1 MIVEKNRFFIS
12 RLGMFTCPDI
22 IMFRNEM
29 GQLGL
34 GDTKDRF
41 CPTVIT
47 ELSGHNVVKVFI
59 LILVCRPIILDRKGP
74 FQENLFGGGG

>member
-1 MIVEKNRFFIS
+1 
-12 RLGMFTCPDI
+12 
-22 IMFRNEM
+22 M

-41 CPTVIT
+41 CPTMIP

-59 LILVCRPIILDRKGP
+59 LILVCRPIILDRQGP
-74 FQENLFGGGG
+74 VQENLSSLILGTLNLGGIKFLKSPPPPL

>member
-1 MIVEKNRFFIS
+1 M
-12 RLGMFTCPDI
+12 L
-22 IMFRNEM
+22 RNEM

-59 LILVCRPIILDRKGP
+59 LILVCRPLILHRQGP
-74 FQENLFGGGG
+74 V